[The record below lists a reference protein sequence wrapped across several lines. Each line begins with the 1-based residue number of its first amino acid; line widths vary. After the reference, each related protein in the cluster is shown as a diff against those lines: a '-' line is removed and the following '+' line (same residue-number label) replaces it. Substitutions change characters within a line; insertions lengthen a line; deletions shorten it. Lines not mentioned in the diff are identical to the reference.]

1 MNGKKTSGKLFSK
14 IWVYLARL
22 SSFLE
27 IFEKENEKLGIFML
41 WRREVTTKKCTK
53 KRDARAKLLF
63 CLINLFLF
71 TRSRCSCLSSLMRRL
86 SSQSLLY
93 GDDDFYYYR
102 ILQVYVRS
110 IRTLRN
116 YDGDGNGNVKKA
128 IGLKNKTN
136 ILHVHRAFLYISLP
150 SLHNKDVN

>member
-1 MNGKKTSGKLFSK
+1 MERKPSGNFFRKFGYTLRGCPLFWK
-14 IWVYLARL
+14 FW
-22 SSFLE
+22 E
-27 IFEKENEKLGIFML
+27 MENEKLGIFMS

-71 TRSRCSCLSSLMRRL
+71 TPSRCSCLSSLMRRL

-93 GDDDFYYYR
+93 DDDDFYYYR
-102 ILQVYVRS
+102 ISQVYVRS
-110 IRTLRN
+110 IGTLRN

-128 IGLKNKTN
+128 IGLMSKTT
-136 ILHVHRAFLYISLP
+136 ILHVHHAFLYISLP
-150 SLHNKDVN
+150 SLHN

>member
-1 MNGKKTSGKLFSK
+1 MNGKKTFGKLFSK

-27 IFEKENEKLGIFML
+27 IWKMENEKLGIFMS

-71 TRSRCSCLSSLMRRL
+71 TRSRRSC
-86 SSQSLLY
+86 
-93 GDDDFYYYR
+93 
-102 ILQVYVRS
+102 
-110 IRTLRN
+110 
-116 YDGDGNGNVKKA
+116 
-128 IGLKNKTN
+128 
-136 ILHVHRAFLYISLP
+136 
-150 SLHNKDVN
+150 

>member
-1 MNGKKTSGKLFSK
+1 M
-14 IWVYLARL
+14 
-22 SSFLE
+22 
-27 IFEKENEKLGIFML
+27 ENEKLGIFMS
-41 WRREVTTKKCTK
+41 WRLEVTTKKCTK
-53 KRDARAKLLF
+53 KRDPRAKLLF

-93 GDDDFYYYR
+93 D
-102 ILQVYVRS
+102 ILQDLTGVRS
-110 IRTLRN
+110 IGTLRN

-150 SLHNKDVN
+150 SLLNKDVN